1 MFLRQILHAKFH
13 NNTFTAYKYKD
24 KYLIRKEKLNGIF
37 TVMWNEYDSF
47 PAVLESLK
55 YFELDRG
62 EVGDPLPFLYYL
74 FVDFYLFLF
83 FFLFSLFKFSLFIEC
98 GFYINIQRS

>member
-1 MFLRQILHAKFH
+1 VVLLYRGDMTMFLRQILHAKFH

-55 YFELDRG
+55 YFELDTR
-62 EVGDPLPFLYYL
+62 EDGDPLPF
-74 FVDFYLFLF
+74 
-83 FFLFSLFKFSLFIEC
+83 
-98 GFYINIQRS
+98 